1 MEVKRSEVSPD
12 VPEAIL
18 RAFNKPLIMSSL
30 LFLFPPT
37 LRSPFWGAYASSKA
51 ALDALSNCMK
61 MEMKPFGVDVTLI
74 SPGFIRTEIIR
85 WGGTAFRWKGAPLGT
100 SATW

>member
-1 MEVKRSEVSPD
+1 
-12 VPEAIL
+12 
-18 RAFNKPLIMSSL
+18 MSSL
-30 LFLFPPT
+30 LFLCPPT

-51 ALDALSNCMK
+51 ALDALSNCMR

-85 WGGTAFRWKGAPLGT
+85 WGSTAFRRKGAVPGT
-100 SATW
+100 LASW